1 MSKKIG
7 SLALALVFAAI
18 GTAQADLSKN
28 VQKAFRGDIL
38 ITTGPLPEAA
48 GSDAEVIGAYKKARA
63 KSLKHTKVEG
73 VAEWS
78 FDYTAFLKQ
87 APKVTTLSVDFHTA
101 DKEKLYVANKGLM
114 GVDPTLPILTGT
126 LTINEDD
133 GLNVGRTYIVKITG
147 KVKGKEVT
155 FAETT
160 ITMK

>member
-7 SLALALVFAAI
+7 SLVLALVVTAL

-28 VQKAFRGDIL
+28 VQKSFRGDIL
-38 ITTGPLPEAA
+38 ITNGPLPEVA
-48 GSDAEVIGAYKKARA
+48 GSDAEVIAAYKKARA

-114 GVDPTLPILTGT
+114 GVDPTLPILSGT

-147 KVKGKEVT
+147 KVKGKNVT

>member
-7 SLALALVFAAI
+7 SLALALVFTAI
-18 GTAQADLSKN
+18 GTAHADLSKN

-38 ITTGPLPEAA
+38 ITDGPLPEVA
-48 GSDAEVIGAYKKARA
+48 GKDSDVIAAYKKARA
-63 KSLKHTKVEG
+63 KTLKHTKAEG

-87 APKVTTLSVDFHTA
+87 APKVTSLSVDFHTA

-114 GVDPTLPILTGT
+114 GVDPNLPILTGT
-126 LTINEDD
+126 LSITEDD

-147 KVKGKEVT
+147 KVRGREVT
-155 FAETT
+155 FATT
-160 ITMK
+160 TVTMK